1 MSEQLEAE
9 EEQLEAAWLE
19 AEEEQLE
26 AAWLESEEEI
36 RYHFICK
43 GTLDGGRK
51 CLTLSMSSDY
61 AQVGRPWYCPCQ
73 TKYMSTWEVLV
84 QINKKQRTFYMK
96 APEPPSR
103 DIDME
108 PEHPSDLNHL
118 VPATEEL
125 IVPHEF
131 YPGSFRFRSEEEF
144 DALPTYKWS
153 DILHFA
159 KST

>member
-1 MSEQLEAE
+1 M
-9 EEQLEAAWLE
+9 EQLEAAWLE
-19 AEEEQLE
+19 AEEEEQLEAEEEEQLE

-61 AQVGRPWYCPCQ
+61 TQVGRPWYCPCQ
-73 TKYMSTWEVLV
+73 TKYTSTWEVLV
-84 QINKKQRTFYMK
+84 QIKKKQCTFYMK
-96 APEPPSR
+96 APEPPSK

-108 PEHPSDLNHL
+108 PEPDLNHL

-153 DILHFA
+153 DIFHFA

>member
-1 MSEQLEAE
+1 M
-9 EEQLEAAWLE
+9 EQLEAAWLE
-19 AEEEQLE
+19 AEEEEQLEAEEEEEQLE

-61 AQVGRPWYCPCQ
+61 TQVGRPWYCPCQ
-73 TKYMSTWEVLV
+73 TKYRSTWEVLV
-84 QINKKQRTFYMK
+84 QIKKKQCTFYMK
-96 APEPPSR
+96 APEPPSK

-108 PEHPSDLNHL
+108 PEPDLNHL

-153 DILHFA
+153 DIFHFA